1 MEIGEGREGSGE
13 ESGEESGEGS
23 GEGSGERNEKGVEK
37 GMEKGDEND
46 WRRDGEGFLL
56 VEDAKEW
63 RRWWGG
69 DTENKKF

>member
-1 MEIGEGREGSGE
+1 MEIGEGR
-13 ESGEESGEGS
+13 
-23 GEGSGERNEKGVEK
+23 EGSGERNEKGVEK

-63 RRWWGG
+63 RRWCGG
-69 DTENKKF
+69 IRKIKSFNRKIL